1 MFNDLVGNTEVKKY
15 LEKTIELDNAS
26 HSYMF
31 VGKSGIG
38 KRLFAREFA
47 KKLLCLDKENCN
59 GSCDSCIKFDAGTHT
74 DFYEVE
80 PDGNMIKISQIR
92 SLLEKISVKPVTSSK
107 KVYIINDADKMNQ
120 ESQNSLLKTL
130 EEPAEYVTIILIV
143 ENENII
149 LPTIK
154 SRCIKVSFNKL
165 KQEDIK
171 QINPKISDELIEI
184 LDGSM
189 SNISTISENIVDY
202 EAIKALIGEIKNK
215 PLQEFLKGA
224 DVLYNGKDN
233 INSFLEYMN
242 ILFFKNG
249 MIDAI
254 EYVEKTKQK
263 LLMNNNY
270 EMSIDYLLMNT
281 WKSVH

>member
-1 MFNDLVGNTEVKKY
+1 
-15 LEKTIELDNAS
+15 
-26 HSYMF
+26 
-31 VGKSGIG
+31 
-38 KRLFAREFA
+38 
-47 KKLLCLDKENCN
+47 
-59 GSCDSCIKFDAGTHT
+59 
-74 DFYEVE
+74 
-80 PDGNMIKISQIR
+80 
-92 SLLEKISVKPVTSSK
+92 
-107 KVYIINDADKMNQ
+107 MNQ

-171 QINPKISDELIEI
+171 KINPEISDELIEI

-189 SNISTISENIVDY
+189 SNVSTISENIVDY
-202 EAIKALIGEIKNK
+202 EAVKTLIGEIKNK
-215 PLQEFLKGA
+215 PLQEFLKDA

-254 EYVEKTKQK
+254 KFVEKTKQK

-270 EMSIDYLLMNT
+270 EMSIDYLLMNA